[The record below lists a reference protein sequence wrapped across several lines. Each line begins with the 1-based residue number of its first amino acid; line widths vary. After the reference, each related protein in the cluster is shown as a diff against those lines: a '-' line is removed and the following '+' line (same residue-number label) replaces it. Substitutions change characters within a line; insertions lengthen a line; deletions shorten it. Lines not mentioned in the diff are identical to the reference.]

1 MNLRFLVP
9 ILMICVACAAD
20 PAETPEAAAKPAPS
34 WWAWVAPG
42 QVIGAAAP
50 ERAPGGPEAWLS
62 ALRDAAGA
70 APLAVVN
77 LRQKGYQELVGEF
90 AATLHLP
97 VEDYSPPTVAQA
109 DEAIAFIEA
118 QVAKGRV
125 VVVHC
130 HGGCGRTGTILAAWL
145 KRRDGLDAAAAIARV
160 REQRACFVETPEQE
174 AFVSAY

>member
-1 MNLRFLVP
+1 MTLRTRMLIVP
-9 ILMICVACAAD
+9 MVLIACAGERLEDAD
-20 PAETPEAAAKPAPS
+20 GTKPAAS
-34 WWAWVAPG
+34 WWAWIAAG

-62 ALRDAAGA
+62 ALQDAAGA
-70 APLAVVN
+70 APLAVIN
-77 LRQKGYQELVGEF
+77 LRQKGYPELAGSV

-97 VEDYSPPTVAQA
+97 VEDYSPPTVEQA
-109 DEAIAFIEA
+109 DRAIAFIED

-145 KRRDGLDAAAAIARV
+145 KGRDGLDATAAISRV
-160 REQRACFVETPEQE
+160 REGRSCFVETPAQE
-174 AFVSAY
+174 AFIHAY